1 MTNQWVVLISS
12 AEYGTEH
19 FLYDTPREQRAGAN
33 RLIKS
38 AQQHGAVDTIKRS
51 VIIIP
56 DPYRGKQDIE
66 EFIEAYR

>member
-1 MTNQWVVLISS
+1 MANQWVVLMKS

-19 FLYDTPREQRAGAN
+19 YLYDTPKEQREGAD

-51 VIIIP
+51 IIIIP
-56 DPYRGKQDIE
+56 DPYRGKQEIE
-66 EFIEAYR
+66 EFIEAYH

>member
-1 MTNQWVVLISS
+1 MANQWVVLMKS

-19 FLYDTPREQRAGAN
+19 YLYNTPKEQRAGVD

-51 VIIIP
+51 IIIIP
-56 DPYRGKQDIE
+56 DPYRGNQEIE
-66 EFIEAYR
+66 EFIKAYH

>member
-1 MTNQWVVLISS
+1 MKS

-19 FLYDTPREQRAGAN
+19 YLYNTPEEQREGAD

-51 VIIIP
+51 IIIIP
-56 DPYRGKQDIE
+56 DPYREKQEIE
-66 EFIEAYR
+66 EFIEAYH